1 MTAKNK
7 KFKEQF
13 REVLGIVVI
22 NKEKL
27 IKELENEKL
36 YIEGYGYDTRGQGFN
51 TGIDKAIEIIKSK

>member
-27 IKELENEKL
+27 IKELEKERL
-36 YIEGYGYDTRGQGFN
+36 YDDGWGNSQCGFN
-51 TGIDKAIEIIKSK
+51 KGIDKAIEIIKSK